1 MLVSSPYESIVG
13 RFFECQDDPPIALTK
28 CPSWTRLGAGPV
40 FNPDTGEWSCP
51 LCYALVGQDNE
62 EDQEF
67 FDEDE
72 EAAFDNDEEYIAEGE
87 RIQDQTDEERIRVT
101 RYRAIDAIVDTLG
114 GINPK
119 FSRYL
124 SEQQYNIVDQLRVLE
139 EARETL
145 FEARPGVGVKPKL
158 IALTIF
164 ISGIPLSLQEL
175 RLLEIKP
182 SAIDSRL
189 KILRALSSNDSEQ
202 SPMVEKMY
210 FIGKSI
216 GLSKPIIDIMV
227 EQYEETGMLPNIE
240 PNWSVRAAAW
250 IFLAAK
256 ESGITGVTKAKLV
269 ASNPQVKK
277 NSLDRAVK
285 SYRVNLQNR
294 IKPVEGVL
302 LSDDD

>member
-1 MLVSSPYESIVG
+1 LASSPYESTVG
-13 RFFECQDDPPIALTK
+13 RFFECQDDPPLPLTK
-28 CPSWTRLGAGPV
+28 CPSWTQLGSGPV
-40 FNPDTGEWSCP
+40 LNPDTGEWSCP
-51 LCYALVGQDNE
+51 LCYALVGRDNE
-62 EDQEF
+62 EDEEL
-67 FDEDE
+67 FDDDE
-72 EAAFDNDEEYIAEGE
+72 EAAFDNDEDYTAEGE

-101 RYRAIDAIVDTLG
+101 RYRAIDAIIDTLG

-139 EARETL
+139 EAKETL
-145 FEARPGVGVKPKL
+145 FEAGTGRGVKPKL

-164 ISGIPLSLQEL
+164 MSGLSLSSQEL
-175 RLLEIKP
+175 RLLGIRP
-182 SAIDSRL
+182 SAIESRL
-189 KILRALSSNDSEQ
+189 KVLRALSNNDSEQ

-210 FIGKSI
+210 FIGKSV

-227 EQYEETGMLPNIE
+227 EQYEEVGMLPNIE
-240 PNWSVRAAAW
+240 PNWTVRAAAW

-256 ESGITGVTKAKLV
+256 QSGIKGVSKAKLV
-269 ASNPQVKK
+269 SSNSQIKK
-277 NSLDRAVK
+277 NALDRAVT